1 MAPAGTRRILAG
13 TWCLKALGGCLCP
26 RDLPRGL
33 SFQQKCKSERVGA
46 GETSL
51 LLLRVPKAESRA
63 LDPCL
68 VLHKSPGIL
77 QERKAVGIGAAVL
90 PRTLL
95 LVVAV
100 RAADR
105 KRERILQCGQGL
117 KLLCSLSALKSE

>member
-1 MAPAGTRRILAG
+1 MALAGTRRILAG

-26 RDLPRGL
+26 GDLPRGL
-33 SFQQKCKSERVGA
+33 SIQQRCRSERVGE
-46 GETSL
+46 GEKSL

-95 LVVAV
+95 LVVAL
-100 RAADR
+100 RAAPAQ
-105 KRERILQCGQGL
+105 RERILKYGQGL
-117 KLLCSLSALKSE
+117 KLLCFLSALKSE